1 MPALP
6 HEVNSSV
13 PEMSF
18 ATELRRIAALVRFD
32 EDEYRDRAIADI
44 PWLVCAMQESVAWT
58 WFPRLMQ
65 SELVEACELGARLI
79 LSRRGDDRLARWVLA
94 QAMDRAAAICESREH
109 TASRGPQP
117 TPHGSREGT
126 TAAQLPRVEDLLR
139 LATSPA
145 RAARPSACPQ
155 CAKFKRL
162 LHDALTSHAAP
173 AVAQVV
179 DALQMHMV
187 LGHGVEPSP
196 GG

>member
-1 MPALP
+1 
-6 HEVNSSV
+6 
-13 PEMSF
+13 MSF

-32 EDEYRDRAIADI
+32 EGEYRDRAIADI

-65 SELVEACELGARLI
+65 SELVEACELGARLV

-94 QAMDRAAAICESREH
+94 QAMDRAAAVCESREH
-109 TASRGPQP
+109 AASHGPRP
-117 TPHGSREGT
+117 TPHDVSLDGT
-126 TAAQLPRVEDLLR
+126 AAAAAAAAAAAQLPCVEDLLR
-139 LATSPA
+139 LATAPG
-145 RAARPSACPQ
+145 RAARPGDCPQ

-162 LHDALTSHAAP
+162 LHDALGSHTAP

-187 LGHGVEPSP
+187 LGHGVEPPP